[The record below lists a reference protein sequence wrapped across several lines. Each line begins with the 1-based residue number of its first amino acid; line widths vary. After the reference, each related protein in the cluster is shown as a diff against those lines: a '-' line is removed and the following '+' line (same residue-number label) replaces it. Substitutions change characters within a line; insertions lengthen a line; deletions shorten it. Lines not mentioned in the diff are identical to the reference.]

1 MSACSEMLNLR
12 ADYGGV
18 YYTILAFLCLFI
30 NSQSN
35 AKQMTESKSVV
46 TWDRELTE
54 MYAREPS
61 GATEMCLHQTL
72 HLRWVDLVACRV
84 CIYKD
89 WEEEGHLYLKI

>member
-1 MSACSEMLNLR
+1 
-12 ADYGGV
+12 
-18 YYTILAFLCLFI
+18 
-30 NSQSN
+30 
-35 AKQMTESKSVV
+35 MTESKSVV

-89 WEEEGHLYLKI
+89 WEEEGHLYLKILNFK